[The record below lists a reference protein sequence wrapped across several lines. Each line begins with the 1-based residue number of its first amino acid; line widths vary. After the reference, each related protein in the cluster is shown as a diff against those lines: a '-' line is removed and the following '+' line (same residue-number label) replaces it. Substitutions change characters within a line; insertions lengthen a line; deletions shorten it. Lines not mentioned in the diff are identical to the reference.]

1 MENSQRMKQGS
12 HWTSWSLSVTLCTCK
27 LHQLSRTIN
36 TVPKQTTAVLV
47 RVRMKRVFIKSLN
60 PFRETEAV
68 EEQWRNPSQ
77 LSPVN
82 EPTARGKT
90 CLSLYKAVSSL
101 PEQIKGSVILPWAQE
116 HEQRLDEKTSERS
129 DRLASVLVSFLC
141 LNTCMHS
148 SIHLSLPNAQG

>member
-1 MENSQRMKQGS
+1 MENSQRTKQGS
-12 HWTSWSLSVTLCTCK
+12 HWTPWSLSVTLCTWK
-27 LHQLSRTIN
+27 LHQLSRTII
-36 TVPKQTTAVLV
+36 TVPKQSTPVLV

-68 EEQWRNPSQ
+68 EEQWRNSSQ

-90 CLSLYKAVSSL
+90 CLSPCKAVSSL
-101 PEQIKGSVILPWAQE
+101 YQSRLKGLSYCPEHK

-129 DRLASVLVSFLC
+129 DRLASVLVSILC
-141 LNTCMHS
+141 LNICMHS
-148 SIHLSLPNAQG
+148 SIQLSLPDAQG